1 MPVRNVE
8 RVWIHFCMLVCDLLM
23 ILYLAM
29 NFFFFFWVQL
39 GNVMAGS

>member
-29 NFFFFFWVQL
+29 NFFFFFL
-39 GNVMAGS
+39 GAIGKCDGG